1 MDNALRMSGLQRIS
15 DLDAQIE
22 HRLDLQWLAT
32 NPVPQSL
39 AFEQLHRYEG
49 SSINLVDFIDGA
61 DVRVVQRGRSF
72 GFSLKTTESL
82 PSVGEFLRQEL
93 QGGVATE
100 LEVFRLV
107 HDTHASGAYLAE
119 DAVMRNGLPHGL
131 EELGH

>member
-1 MDNALRMSGLQRIS
+1 LQRIS

-22 HRLDLQWLAT
+22 NRLDLQWLAT
-32 NPVPQSL
+32 DPVPQSL
-39 AFEQLHRYEG
+39 AFAQLHRDDG
-49 SSINLVDFIDGA
+49 ASINFVDFIDGA

-72 GFSLKTTESL
+72 GYSLKTTESL

-107 HDTHASGAYLAE
+107 HDTHATPADFVQ
-119 DAVMRNGLPHGL
+119 DAV
-131 EELGH
+131 